1 MLLSAWSEFVGANLR
16 LHPKRLPA
24 GVGVNAVNLR
34 PGSSDLRG
42 WKSADVTVTT
52 GGATPLIS
60 LYRMNRSVASDT
72 GDFIQWSTDV
82 DVARSLIGN
91 DSTEEIY
98 YTGDGAPKRTDN
110 SIGLPAAP
118 GPAAWR
124 YLGIPKPTVGM
135 SAVVLVAGSGTT
147 NETRFYVDAFVNSQG
162 RESAPGIA
170 TKLTCLIGS
179 TATLSAF
186 DTVPS
191 GYPDVTLRRIYVSTD
206 GGAYLRVAE
215 ISASLTTTPD
225 SLTRGSVLQSGGD
238 VSKPAWE
245 VPVATLKGLTPLWNG
260 MIGGFFGKTY
270 TVCEPNKPWAWP
282 VEYQE
287 TIQENIVGTG
297 RWLQNWLI
305 LTTSNPFIVTGG
317 SPLAMTN
324 QPLAFPQ
331 ACVSKRSI
339 VSRGDGVVWASPN
352 GLCFVGQGGSRI
364 CTEGLM
370 SPEQWQALVPS
381 TIIGARFERFY
392 LGFYNDG
399 TPKGFLID
407 PINPTGIIFLTQGA
421 QGVFY
426 DPVGDRLYL
435 QDTGNVIRRWNYPT
449 GTSLPVTF
457 KTGIY
462 RHSYETNA
470 GYALIIADQPTSV
483 AFLMWAN
490 LLQSDGTYNLT
501 LIVNKTVTTGEPFA
515 LPSGYLSRDFQV
527 QITTSSPIQG
537 LMLAES
543 PDDFL

>member
-1 MLLSAWSEFVGANLR
+1 
-16 LHPKRLPA
+16 
-24 GVGVNAVNLR
+24 
-34 PGSSDLRG
+34 
-42 WKSADVTVTT
+42 
-52 GGATPLIS
+52 
-60 LYRMNRSVASDT
+60 
-72 GDFIQWSTDV
+72 
-82 DVARSLIGN
+82 
-91 DSTEEIY
+91 
-98 YTGDGAPKRTDN
+98 
-110 SIGLPAAP
+110 
-118 GPAAWR
+118 
-124 YLGIPKPTVGM
+124 M

-147 NETRFYVDAFVNSQG
+147 NETRFYVDTFVNSQG